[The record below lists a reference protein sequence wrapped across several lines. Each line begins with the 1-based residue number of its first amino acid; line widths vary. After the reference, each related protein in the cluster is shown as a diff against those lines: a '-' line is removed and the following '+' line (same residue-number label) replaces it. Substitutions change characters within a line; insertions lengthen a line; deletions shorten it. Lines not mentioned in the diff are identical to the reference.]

1 MFHDMVGGM
10 PLNFKVTGNPKPTTV
25 RENTIWVDT
34 YQVNGWYFDMDQP
47 EAAEEGAVWIRT
59 GTSSA
64 TEFNAFKK
72 NGVQVYPLYAM
83 QLIDGVWENI
93 HAEIYQ
99 GEKWNKWVY
108 AYLGNGV
115 NNLGEPEISILVKA
129 STGIVTASSF
139 DANANGSFILNM
151 ANSSGWVELLCGFP
165 EEIDLSNYST
175 LTLKYRVKS
184 LDFYKVESLKL
195 QLLEVYG
202 GGAGESS
209 ANVISSTTIAGKNT
223 ATNTELTVTI
233 DVATIQKCY
242 VGFWIYLHSSGDA
255 VELEIIDLIPD

>member
-10 PLNFKVTGNPKPTTV
+10 PLNFKVTGNPKPTTT

-64 TEFNAFKK
+64 TEFSVFKK

-99 GEKWNKWVY
+99 GGKWNEWVY

-115 NNLGEPEISILVKA
+115 NNLGEPEFTAAERTENIDVTEFAKKA
-129 STGIVTASSF
+129 DGTFTFKMSNKI
-139 DANANGSFILNM
+139 
-151 ANSSGWVELLCGFP
+151 GWVNVLCCFP

-175 LTLKYRVKS
+175 ITLRYIVRS
-184 LDFYKVESLKL
+184 HDFY
-195 QLLEVYG
+195 
-202 GGAGESS
+202 
-209 ANVISSTTIAGKNT
+209 STTNLEMRLLHTYGKEDAIASAVIANKSV
-223 ATNTELTVTI
+223 AMNTELT
-233 DVATIQKCY
+233 ATIPVSTVGKCY
-242 VGFWIYLHSSGDA
+242 FGFYCNLPSSIDA
-255 VELEIIDLIPD
+255 FELEILDLIPD